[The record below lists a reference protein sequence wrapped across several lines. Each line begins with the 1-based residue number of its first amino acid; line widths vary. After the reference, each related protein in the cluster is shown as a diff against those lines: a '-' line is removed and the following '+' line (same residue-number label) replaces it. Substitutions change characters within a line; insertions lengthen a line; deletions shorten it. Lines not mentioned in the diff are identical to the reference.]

1 MLKYFSLILYDN
13 YFRKMTWNTN
23 NEDLMEE
30 NNLNQEQ
37 TQEEISWNDENISS
51 WNDEISLLKEALAR
65 NQADFLNY
73 KKRVERDRED
83 TIFFIK
89 SDVFKKILPRIDDL
103 ERILKNTPE
112 DQKNTPIYEW
122 VSILKNNFLKNLES
136 LWVIPFTSV
145 WEEVNPEKHEVMT
158 QIPSDKPW
166 IIVDEFE
173 TWYMLWDRVLR
184 VSKVVVWA

>member
-1 MLKYFSLILYDN
+1 
-13 YFRKMTWNTN
+13 MTWNTN

-37 TQEEISWNDENISS
+37 TQEEISWDDENISS